1 MASRLVSLV
10 RNNESDDDRR
20 ARLGRQMMM
29 RQQALRSE
37 CFKWQ
42 GLNSK
47 DMNVAL
53 LNWRAIIVATAI
65 CFGVGCVI
73 GFAWGVMAFAIVA
86 TASPS
91 VENPVDHP
99 AWPVAGFIVGLMPS
113 IVGAAYLGRQ
123 LKSKWWMHGI
133 AYAILN
139 FLISVTFML
148 IPFEEGTS
156 LAEIGYSLLL
166 IPISVATVFYAA
178 RSN

>member
-1 MASRLVSLV
+1 
-10 RNNESDDDRR
+10 
-20 ARLGRQMMM
+20 M